1 MLVPNYYTRKHYS
14 KWNEGC
20 FYFCKGFSCLLMDS
34 VYLLNLALL
43 DGKFNAFLR
52 CYCSWNL
59 CRLVHE
65 LSLVIAIEGSL
76 S

>member
-1 MLVPNYYTRKHYS
+1 
-14 KWNEGC
+14 
-20 FYFCKGFSCLLMDS
+20 MDS

-76 S
+76 SLLLG